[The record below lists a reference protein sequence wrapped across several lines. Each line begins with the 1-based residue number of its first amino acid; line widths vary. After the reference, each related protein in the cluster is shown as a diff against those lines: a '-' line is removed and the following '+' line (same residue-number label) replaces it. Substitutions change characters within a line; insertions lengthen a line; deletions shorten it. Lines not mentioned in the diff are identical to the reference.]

1 LSCRRRNDAGADEG
15 ATLQEDH
22 ALPAFAER
30 RAYAPTQ
37 CWQCTAGD
45 EVSLGVIVIAI
56 FLAAVTIAG
65 VLIVLRE
72 WL

>member
-1 LSCRRRNDAGADEG
+1 M
-15 ATLQEDH
+15 
-22 ALPAFAER
+22 
-30 RAYAPTQ
+30 
-37 CWQCTAGD
+37 
-45 EVSLGVIVIAI
+45 SLGAIVIAI

>member
-1 LSCRRRNDAGADEG
+1 
-15 ATLQEDH
+15 
-22 ALPAFAER
+22 
-30 RAYAPTQ
+30 
-37 CWQCTAGD
+37 
-45 EVSLGVIVIAI
+45 VSLGVIVIAI